1 MRPLILKR
9 YDVKSYRSESKV
21 LYHFFFFF
29 QMTPLHRCRNLLLW
43 ITRHD
48 RE

>member
-21 LYHFFFFF
+21 LYHFFFLFSDD
-29 QMTPLHRCRNLLLW
+29 TATSLS
-43 ITRHD
+43 
-48 RE
+48 